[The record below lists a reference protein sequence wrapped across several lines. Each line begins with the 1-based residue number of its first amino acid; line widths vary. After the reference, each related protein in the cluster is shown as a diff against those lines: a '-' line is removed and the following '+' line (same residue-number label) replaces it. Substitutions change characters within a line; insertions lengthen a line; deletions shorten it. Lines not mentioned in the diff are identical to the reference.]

1 MNEAL
6 FQYLWKNALF
16 LPQNLKTTSG
26 EAVTVLHTGMH
37 NTDAGPDFLE
47 AKVKIGNTIW
57 VGNIELHLKSSDWTK
72 HKHHTNPAYANIILH
87 VVYEDD
93 NMQAE
98 KQSFETLELKNNL
111 PKEVIEK
118 YYLTFSLTTKI
129 PCGIR
134 AKEVKPIIWKLWE
147 ERLLAERFERRKIEW
162 QQLWQA
168 QKNDWR
174 KLLYYRL
181 AANFGFKTNRDAFL
195 QLAQSIPLS
204 ILEKHNDNLL
214 HIEAILFG
222 QSGLL
227 QTCKHDEYTRTLER
241 EYNFFRRKYELTPL
255 MPTIWKFLRLRPSN
269 FPTIRIAQLAQ
280 VIYKNKNLFAK
291 FMEIRKVQELIPLLQ
306 VTASPYWSTHYRL
319 GEESTETAPKNLGAD
334 AINNIAIN
342 TIAPMQY
349 IYAQLQGN
357 NNLIESSSA
366 LLSTTKTENN
376 NIIKEWKEI
385 GIASKSA
392 DTSQA
397 LIELYEQ
404 YCVPKKCLQCSIGNS
419 LMKR

>member
-1 MNEAL
+1 MNEDL

-16 LPQNLKTTSG
+16 LPQNLKTTKG
-26 EAVTVLHTGMH
+26 EQVTVINTGIH

-47 AKVKIGNTIW
+47 AKIKIGNTIW
-57 VGNIELHLKSSDWTK
+57 VGNVELHLKTSDWQK
-72 HKHHTNPAYANIILH
+72 HKHHTNPIYANIILH
-87 VVYEDD
+87 VVYEND
-93 NMQAE
+93 NVAQEHQA
-98 KQSFETLELKNNL
+98 FETLELKNNL
-111 PKEVIEK
+111 PQELIEK
-118 YYLTFSLTTKI
+118 YYHTFSLVTQI
-129 PCGIR
+129 PCGKR
-134 AKEVKPIIWKLWE
+134 ATDAPPIVWKLWE
-147 ERLLAERFERRKIEW
+147 ERLLAERFERRKAEW

-195 QLAQSIPLS
+195 QLALSIPLN
-204 ILEKHNDNLL
+204 ILEKHSDNLQQ
-214 HIEAILFG
+214 IEAILFG

-227 QTCKHDEYTRTLER
+227 QTCKHDDYTQKLER

-255 MPTIWKFLRLRPSN
+255 LPTIWKFLRLRPSN
-269 FPTIRIAQLAQ
+269 FPTIRIAQFAQ
-280 VIYKNKNLFAK
+280 VIYSNKNLFAK
-291 FMEIRKVQELIPLLQ
+291 FMEIKKVDELIPLLQ
-306 VTASPYWSTHYRL
+306 VTASSYWNNHYKL
-319 GEESTETAPKNLGAD
+319 GEISTDNTPKNIGTD

-357 NNLIESSSA
+357 NNLLESSRA
-366 LLSTTKTENN
+366 LLSTTKSENN
-376 NIIKEWKEI
+376 NIIKEWKSL
-385 GIASKSA
+385 GIKSHSA

-397 LIELYEQ
+397 LIELYDQ
-404 YCVPKKCLQCSIGNS
+404 YCAAKKCLQCSIGNS